1 MLVKL
6 VVIGFLTFI
15 GTYAYLENSN
25 IRGADTGALVVTT
38 IVCLIAFV
46 YFRGTAKFVAGA
58 ISRASE
64 VKDEVS
70 SRLNAGN
77 SDLYAIAEREI
88 NEGKVNSGLWSQALI
103 NVQGNEALRKV
114 EYMKLRAKQL
124 RRS

>member
-1 MLVKL
+1 MLLKL
-6 VVIGFLTFI
+6 IVIGFLTFI
-15 GTYAYLENSN
+15 GTYTYVENSN
-25 IRGADTGALVVTT
+25 IRGADTFALVATA

-46 YFRGTAKFVAGA
+46 YFRGTAKVVSGA
-58 ISRASE
+58 ISKASA

-70 SRLNAGN
+70 TRLNAGN

-88 NEGKVNSGLWSQALI
+88 NEGKADNGLWSQALV

-124 RRS
+124 RRG